1 MIKSVSV
8 TLALAAATL
17 STHSLAHARPGQ
29 DAEDASVITYPGSD
43 NAQFVVEGP
52 PGAILSK
59 EVVG

>member
-1 MIKSVSV
+1 MANWIECKAYGTGEAVFVNLDMVVSIGG
-8 TLALAAATL
+8 
-17 STHSLAHARPGQ
+17 S
-29 DAEDASVITYPGSD
+29 DEASVITYPGSD